1 MNLAL
6 AALNSRGL
14 LVLIALASLAVRA
27 TNKTEKPS
35 KKCWLNSSDA
45 ADRHFV

>member
-6 AALNSRGL
+6 AALNSRGFCFDS
-14 LVLIALASLAVRA
+14 AASLAVRA